1 VHAGRWHEGLV
12 STRTLSPTLGQ
23 AADVGPLA
31 ESPRSGVGESASFG
45 ETRFLSAMSSL
56 CDPQWVAP
64 VVLSPSAPRTAQR
77 SAKCP
82 LSTEGL
88 LALTFA
94 QNFPLAV
101 AILVRFIPRADA
113 REACVGGGFAKGQG
127 ARRGDGSQ
135 RIATANPEGAARVSA
150 PMRGPFADSGQGSRR
165 GSSRPLAQSL
175 KSPVG
180 ESASSARFAFCRH
193 DECFVRPTV
202 GRACRLG
209 PAAAQRSASVRS
221 QRRVCW
227 RPPSPKLSRTLW
239 RYSFASF
246 PALTGSVS
254 SRAFRWAL
262 GGGRR
267 VRTLPSRQPLAQ
279 KPEAFARRKGVVQRD
294 CFLSAMSSLCDPQW
308 VALVVLSPAHS
319 RAGQNVRSRSLPSAK
334 ARRSARLVFSRL
346 DEFFVRPTVGRACRA
361 LACALA
367 RWAKCPFQKPPVGEG
382 ASFSE
387 TGFQSAP

>member
-1 VHAGRWHEGLV
+1 
-12 STRTLSPTLGQ
+12 
-23 AADVGPLA
+23 
-31 ESPRSGVGESASFG
+31 
-45 ETRFLSAMSSL
+45 MSSL

-165 GSSRPLAQSL
+165 GSSRPLAESL

-254 SRAFRWAL
+254 SRAFRWLRAL

-294 CFLSAMSSLCDPQW
+294 SLS
-308 VALVVLSPAHS
+308 V
-319 RAGQNVRSRSLPSAK
+319 G
-334 ARRSARLVFSRL
+334 
-346 DEFFVRPTVGRACRA
+346 DEFFVRPTVGRAWRA

-367 RWAKCPFQKPPVGEG
+367 R
-382 ASFSE
+382 
-387 TGFQSAP
+387 